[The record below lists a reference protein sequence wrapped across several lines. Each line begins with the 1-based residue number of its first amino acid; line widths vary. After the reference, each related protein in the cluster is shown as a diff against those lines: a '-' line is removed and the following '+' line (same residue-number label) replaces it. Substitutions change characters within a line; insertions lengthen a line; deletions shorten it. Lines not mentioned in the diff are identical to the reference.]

1 MNVAPILPSLL
12 KQTIE
17 YEEATQG
24 EYRVE
29 FASPIEISKVCVQI
43 MRGYSKNNDYKAN
56 TGFSAVIFYDA
67 TISTPQGIEFTTD
80 SRITYRNRKYTIA
93 RVVEETIGDTLHH
106 VELEVV

>member
-17 YEEATQG
+17 YQEVIQG
-24 EYRVE
+24 EYGVE
-29 FASPIEISKVCVQI
+29 FAPPITINKVCVQI
-43 MRGYSKNNDYKAN
+43 MMGNNKNNDYKEN

-67 TISTPQGIEFTTD
+67 TISRPQGITFTTD
-80 SRITYRNRKYTIA
+80 SKITYRNSEYTIE